1 VAHLTFRRV
10 GADDPGRRG
19 KTTNH
24 PAQITTPPHTPNISL
39 RNYSAHGRCH
49 PAERRSK
56 SARRHLAINTLEW
69 QVSAW
74 TSRLPSHHI
83 LRSQGQP
90 KCPPGPVGDTS
101 SHRNVDPHILR
112 PCRTPYHRTSPSPN
126 QPHRVL
132 AARGCHLFQQHA
144 RCATFRLPLSPQSDC
159 RNFVRAMPSSGDGPP
174 PEPPP
179 SLRHAT
185 ATSWI
190 FFSSLTVVV
199 FRLPGARRVHHP
211 DDARVTARVRSAPL
225 ALLAPLR
232 SPSASPCV
240 RDKYKSTCSR
250 PGFNCKGSGPSSAYS
265 YPHSRGTG

>member
-1 VAHLTFRRV
+1 LQQQRSHVHPRTASVAHLTFRRV

-112 PCRTPYHRTSPSPN
+112 PCRTPTTERPRALTNHTTPAQAPRTVCS
-126 QPHRVL
+126 R
-132 AARGCHLFQQHA
+132 RGD
-144 RCATFRLPLSPQSDC
+144 ATFFNNTL
-159 RNFVRAMPSSGDGPP
+159 
-174 PEPPP
+174 
-179 SLRHAT
+179 
-185 ATSWI
+185 
-190 FFSSLTVVV
+190 
-199 FRLPGARRVHHP
+199 GARRFASLSHHN
-211 DDARVTARVRSAPL
+211 RTAAIS
-225 ALLAPLR
+225 
-232 SPSASPCV
+232 CV
-240 RDKYKSTCSR
+240 RCRHQGTDRHPNRLRRCAMPLLP
-250 PGFNCKGSGPSSAYS
+250 PGFFFL
-265 YPHSRGTG
+265 R